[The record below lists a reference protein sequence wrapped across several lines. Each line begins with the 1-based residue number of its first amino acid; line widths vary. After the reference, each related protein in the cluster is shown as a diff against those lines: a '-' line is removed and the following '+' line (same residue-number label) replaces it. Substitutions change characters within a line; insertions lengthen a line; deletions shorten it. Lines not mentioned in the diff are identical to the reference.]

1 MEERRGMRILP
12 FERERYERTLDPY
25 VSDPAF
31 VAALAEG
38 KELTQADA
46 LHEALAPG

>member
-1 MEERRGMRILP
+1 MRILP

-38 KELTQADA
+38 KELSQADA
-46 LHEALAPG
+46 LDEALAPG

>member
-46 LHEALAPG
+46 LDEALAPG

>member
-1 MEERRGMRILP
+1 MRILS

-25 VSDPAF
+25 FSTPAF
-31 VAALAEG
+31 VAGLAEG
-38 KELTQADA
+38 KELSQADV

>member
-1 MEERRGMRILP
+1 MRILP

-25 VSDPAF
+25 VSAPAF
-31 VAALAEG
+31 VAGLAEG
-38 KELTQADA
+38 KEAHQADA

>member
-1 MEERRGMRILP
+1 MERLRGLRILP
-12 FERERYERTLDPY
+12 FERERYERTLDPH

-31 VAALAEG
+31 VAGLAEG
-38 KELTQADA
+38 KEVTQADA